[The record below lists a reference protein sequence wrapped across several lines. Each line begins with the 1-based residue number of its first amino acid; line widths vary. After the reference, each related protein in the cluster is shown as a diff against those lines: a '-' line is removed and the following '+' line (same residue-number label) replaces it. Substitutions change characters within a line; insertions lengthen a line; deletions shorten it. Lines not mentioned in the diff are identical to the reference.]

1 MTGGRCNTE
10 DTSSM
15 DEIEIDFEITF
26 GPVKERE
33 GEREKEGGREREREG
48 GRETERGREREGG
61 RKRDREGRDE
71 RSLLDH
77 YKHTIMN
84 FLCSTCSNNSHY
96 RLWDFTHT

>member
-61 RKRDREGRDE
+61 REEE
-71 RSLLDH
+71 RQ
-77 YKHTIMN
+77 
-84 FLCSTCSNNSHY
+84 
-96 RLWDFTHT
+96 RGER

>member
-33 GEREKEGGREREREG
+33 GEREKEGGRERGREGGKQREGERGREG
-48 GRETERGREREGG
+48 GRETERGEMRGH
-61 RKRDREGRDE
+61 
-71 RSLLDH
+71 SWI
-77 YKHTIMN
+77 TIN
-84 FLCSTCSNNSHY
+84 IQS
-96 RLWDFTHT
+96 